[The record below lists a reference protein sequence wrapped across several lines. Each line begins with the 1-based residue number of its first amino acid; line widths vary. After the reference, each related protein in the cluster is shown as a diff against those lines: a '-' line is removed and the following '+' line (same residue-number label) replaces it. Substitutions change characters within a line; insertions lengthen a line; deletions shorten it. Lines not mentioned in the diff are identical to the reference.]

1 MKLSDVTPNL
11 VVSDIARST
20 AFYRDTLGFSVVT
33 TVPEQAPF
41 AFVWLQRDTVH
52 VFLNSRESANHELPE
67 WGGRPIGGTNSLYI
81 LVEAETTDA
90 GVDRLHESIAGQARV
105 VMPLKDQFYGMRE
118 FGIEDPDGYVIFVA
132 QRIG

>member
-11 VVSDIARST
+11 VVTDIARST

-52 VFLNSRESANHELPE
+52 VFLNSRESANHELPT

-81 LVEAETTDA
+81 LVEAETTDT
-90 GVDRLHESIAGQARV
+90 GVDGLHDSIAGKARV
-105 VMPLKDQFYGMRE
+105 VMPLKDQFYGIRE
-118 FGIEDPDGYVIFVA
+118 FGIEDPDGYMIFFA
-132 QRIG
+132 QRTS